1 MSHQSTCRNFLF
13 DKDRYY
19 SSFADSVYNEFRRI
33 RYGIK
38 SCKKDPTAL
47 YLDTMRKDLVDY
59 QSNDDAGAL
68 TEVSIQHMGWLP
80 VYYPT
85 TDTSVDYCPPWAD
98 MNKYKIRSCS
108 RPTSSI
114 GMSYVGQNISS
125 NLIEVNAGGC
135 ITRININPAINI
147 NNYNNSSFEFIQNC
161 ADPQAIWYINHN
173 LNIVPN
179 VWAEDCNGDNISGVV
194 DVVDNDTITLTF
206 SSPVAGK
213 AFLS

>member
-1 MSHQSTCRNFLF
+1 MRNLLPQK
-13 DKDRYY
+13 DKYLMN
-19 SSFADSVYNEFRRI
+19 FANSVYNEFRKMK
-33 RYGIK
+33 YGIA
-38 SCKKDPTAL
+38 SCKKDGTPL
-47 YLDTMRKDLVDY
+47 YLDEMRKDIADY
-59 QSNDDAGAL
+59 QSRDDGGAL
-68 TEVSIQHMGWLP
+68 CEVSIQHMGWLP

-85 TDTSVDYCPPWAD
+85 NDTSCEYIPPWCD
-98 MNKYKIRSCS
+98 VSKYQIQTCNKG
-108 RPTSSI
+108 PQGI
-114 GMSYVGQNISS
+114 GMSYVGQNVSS

-173 LNIVPN
+173 LNLVPN